1 MVSCNQVFV
10 FTAEADPTEWTITIV
25 KEHRSHDIFYI
36 RWPNEAVLVI
46 QAILRNFLDARVVN
60 RFHKGITV
68 VEEVGA
74 LSSQSFNHCEVTS
87 QGFIDQAM
95 EGFFVFCQQTCPFF
109 KANPNWAIAT
119 IINVVARGLVRQEM
133 NVNIVFIDIFEQ
145 VYDISMVGNRSRFTS
160 FKGCL
165 SQFHSFFGTVGYL
178 ANPTLRVTGFNPRA
192 VHFCNDGNSF
202 CNFSCFPLSS
212 THTTETR

>member
-74 LSSQSFNHCEVTS
+74 LSRQGFDHCKVTS
-87 QGFIDQAM
+87 QGFINQTV

-109 KANPNWAIAT
+109 KTNANWAIAT
-119 IINVVARGLVRQEM
+119 IINVVARGLVRQKM
-133 NVNIVFIDIFEQ
+133 NMDLVFVDIFEQ
-145 VYDISMVGNRSRFTS
+145 VYDITMVGNRS
-160 FKGCL
+160 
-165 SQFHSFFGTVGYL
+165 
-178 ANPTLRVTGFNPRA
+178 
-192 VHFCNDGNSF
+192 
-202 CNFSCFPLSS
+202 
-212 THTTETR
+212 